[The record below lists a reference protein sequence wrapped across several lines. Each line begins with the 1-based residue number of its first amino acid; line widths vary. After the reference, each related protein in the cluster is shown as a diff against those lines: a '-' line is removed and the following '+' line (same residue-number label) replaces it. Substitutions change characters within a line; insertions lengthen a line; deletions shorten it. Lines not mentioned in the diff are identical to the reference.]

1 MSTVEICR
9 RRPEDGEIE
18 RLARVHAEEGEAAQ
32 LDVLIPEF
40 AEGIQMLMANGVVDG
55 EGRTLT
61 LEDGQAY
68 VAALPDF
75 YRSSRFWAEVVQDD
89 DED

>member
-1 MSTVEICR
+1 MSTVEIRR

-18 RLARVHAEEGEAAQ
+18 RLARVYANEGQAAKF
-32 LDVLIPEF
+32 DFLIPEY
-40 AEGIQMLMANGVVDG
+40 AEGLQLLMANGVVDG

-61 LEDGQAY
+61 LEDGEAY

-75 YRSSRFWAEVVQDD
+75 YRNSRFWAEVVP
-89 DED
+89 DEDEG